1 MTNDIF
7 VSLDEDDIN
16 INIGGKATIT
26 LKDHSVFIKKNGL
39 LQQYTALD
47 EVYPGFAEIS
57 PILKKPHTKRRS
69 TVHISTVHPLGI
81 EKMNDEIEGRFREL
95 CSALQIWSENDYD
108 VRLLRKDLLYP
119 IIEQLEDLKKPL
131 ANRLSEEVK
140 SLNDMREEPDQEED
154 SIALINEPFFVSEE
168 YFSENRPKKLL
179 RGTILKR
186 KLFCKSNSTLLSILY
201 FYDFHTV
208 EIKFVNPEATAIRE
222 KTENFIRVFLKGA
235 LVEIKENNPHLVLK
249 YEFYKDSDI
258 IETIKISNLNSLH
271 EFDLITE
278 KLRELLTTP

>member
-1 MTNDIF
+1 M
-7 VSLDEDDIN
+7 
-16 INIGGKATIT
+16 
-26 LKDHSVFIKKNGL
+26 
-39 LQQYTALD
+39 
-47 EVYPGFAEIS
+47 
-57 PILKKPHTKRRS
+57 
-69 TVHISTVHPLGI
+69 
-81 EKMNDEIEGRFREL
+81 
-95 CSALQIWSENDYD
+95 
-108 VRLLRKDLLYP
+108 
-119 IIEQLEDLKKPL
+119 
-131 ANRLSEEVK
+131 
-140 SLNDMREEPDQEED
+140 
-154 SIALINEPFFVSEE
+154 
-168 YFSENRPKKLL
+168 
-179 RGTILKR
+179 
-186 KLFCKSNSTLLSILY
+186 SILY